1 MSISILRTADGWWIE
16 TAEGASPIPTDAT
29 TTRELLAEVDAIRRL
44 AAQPPVDL
52 VPLGELDLLSPVTT
66 PCRVVA
72 QMVNY
77 ASHARDSGFDPST
90 VPTTFFRKASG
101 SISGAFDDVV
111 KPAHVRYLDYE
122 VELALVFGDT
132 MRVGDTITEADL
144 PRLIAGLVVTND
156 VSAREVQLTKSQ
168 FYESK
173 SYPTFTP
180 TGPRLVLLDASDFGY
195 LRQDLRLTLSV
206 NGVVRQD
213 STVADMIS
221 QPLESMRVLSRFQQ
235 MDRGDILLTGTPGG
249 TALKAPPKAIEKI
262 GALLPPAAKW
272 RAFFRSQAKN
282 PKYLSAGD
290 VIETTIRSS
299 DGAVDLGSQRTT
311 VVDAEVNA

>member
-1 MSISILRTADGWWIE
+1 MSINILRTVDGWWIE
-16 TAEGASPIPTDAT
+16 TADGASPIPTYAT
-29 TTRELLAEVDAIRRL
+29 TTRELLAETDAIRLL
-44 AAQPPVDL
+44 AGQGPVDP
-52 VPLGELDLLSPVTT
+52 VPLRELDLLSPVTT

-77 ASHARDSGFDPST
+77 ASHARDSGFNLRS
-90 VPTTFFRKASG
+90 VPTTFFRKTSG

-111 KPAHVRYLDYE
+111 KPAHVRFLDYE

-144 PRLIAGLVVTND
+144 PRLIAGLVLAND

-180 TGPRLVLLDASDFGY
+180 VGPRLVLLDESDFTY
-195 LRQDLRLTLSV
+195 LHQDLRLTLSV
-206 NGVVRQD
+206 NRVVRQD

-221 QPLESMRVLSRFQQ
+221 QPLESLRVLSRFQQ
-235 MDRGDILLTGTPGG
+235 MDPGDILLTGTPGG
-249 TALKAPPKAIEKI
+249 TALKAPPKAIEKVA
-262 GALLPPAAKW
+262 ALLPTAAKW
-272 RAFFRSQAKN
+272 RAFFRSQAN
-282 PKYLSAGD
+282 NAKYLSAGD
-290 VIETTIRSS
+290 VIEATIRSS
-299 DGAVDLGSQRTT
+299 DGAVDLGSQHTT
-311 VVDAEVNA
+311 VVDEEVNT